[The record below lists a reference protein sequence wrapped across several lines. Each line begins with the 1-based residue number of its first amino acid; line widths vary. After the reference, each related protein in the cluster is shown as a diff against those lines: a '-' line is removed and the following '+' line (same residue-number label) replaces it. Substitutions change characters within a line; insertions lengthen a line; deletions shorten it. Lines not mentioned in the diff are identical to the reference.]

1 MKFTIV
7 SVRSMLPKFGV
18 DGFTGS
24 RPDDNDDDDDDDDDD
39 DEHIH
44 FRTRFYKL
52 QSHKTHTVYIWQT

>member
-1 MKFTIV
+1 M
-7 SVRSMLPKFGV
+7 MLPKFGV

-24 RPDDNDDDDDDDDDD
+24 RPDDNDDDDDDYDDD

-44 FRTRFYKL
+44 LRIRFYKL